1 MTSENP
7 QDQKSFSTRDIWI
20 LVCSAL
26 IITLAPSFQSY
37 WIDEGTMA
45 LISRSTPFY
54 KQILLGHMN
63 ASETMMPFATTY
75 FWMLEKIVGE
85 GEWTLRLGN
94 LPWLWFGIVCMALS
108 GKRTGWSWLPLLF
121 AIHPVVW
128 FYADEVRPYAIQL
141 GAGCWLTLGFV
152 QLLQSE
158 GRQSR
163 GFWNFGFAAAV
174 IISASFLGIF
184 VIAASGLVL
193 LIQAIRERWALTARQ
208 YGVFGCM
215 AMLNLIL
222 VIIMVLKIHTGA
234 EGGRVWTVGI
244 SNLAF
249 AVYELLGFV
258 GLGPGRELIRSSATT
273 GGSEAAAQLLIPS
286 FFKLGLLAVI
296 YISLVYA
303 AFRASKNS
311 VAKPALHLA
320 LLSCSVAVLS
330 VSCLLGASLASSF
343 PFWGRHLAPTLPFV
357 LLTIAG
363 VATAIRPV
371 WTKRQNAFLLVPLFI
386 VLIYSSCVIRWSPTH
401 AKDDYRTATSLAR
414 EFMAEGKQ
422 VAWIA
427 APGPAMYYEIPL
439 STGWPPKPGTASIT
453 LPDPGSSNHPDVIL
467 VSKPDVF
474 DHQRTLSQWINFP
487 GIETSTPCQSFVLY
501 KLPPTP

>member
-1 MTSENP
+1 MASENP
-7 QDQKSFSTRDIWI
+7 LEQKGFSARDTWI
-20 LVCSAL
+20 VVCSAL
-26 IITLAPSFQSY
+26 VLALAPSFQSF

-75 FWMLEKIVGE
+75 FWLVEKIVGDS
-85 GEWTLRLGN
+85 EWALRLGN
-94 LPWLWFGIVCMALS
+94 LPWLWFGIVCMALI

-141 GAGCWLTLGFV
+141 GAGCWLALGFV

-163 GFWNFGFAAAV
+163 GFWNFGFASAV

-184 VIAASGLVL
+184 VVAAVGLVL
-193 LIQAIRERWALTARQ
+193 LVQAFWGRWFLTARQ
-208 YGVFGCM
+208 YGILGCVA
-215 AMLNLIL
+215 AMNLVL

-249 AVYELLGFV
+249 ATYELLGFV
-258 GLGPGRELIRSSATT
+258 GLGPGRELIRSSAAT
-273 GGSEAAAQLLIPS
+273 GGSAAATQLLIPS
-286 FFKLGLLAVI
+286 FFKLGLLLVI
-296 YISLVYA
+296 YMGLVYA

-311 VAKPALHLA
+311 AAKPALHMA
-320 LLSCSVAVLS
+320 LLSCSVAILS
-330 VSCLLGASLASSF
+330 VGCLLGASLASSF
-343 PFWGRHLAPTLPFV
+343 PFWGRHLVPTLPFV
-357 LLTIAG
+357 LLAVAG
-363 VATAIRPV
+363 VAAAIRSV
-371 WTKRQNAFLLVPLFI
+371 WTKRQKAFLLVPLFV
-386 VLIYSSCVIRWSPTH
+386 VLLYSSCVIRWSPSH
-401 AKDDYRTATSLAR
+401 AKDDYRTASGIAR
-414 EFMAEGKQ
+414 EYIAMGKQ
-422 VAWIA
+422 VCWIA
-427 APGPAMYYEIPL
+427 APGPALYYQL
-439 STGWPPKPGTASIT
+439 SLSNAWPPKPGTASIA
-453 LPDPGSSNHPDVIL
+453 LPDPGSRSHPDIIL

-474 DHQRTLSQWINFP
+474 DHQRFLPQWINSP
-487 GIETSTPCQSFVLY
+487 GIETSAPCQSFVVYQLSPS
-501 KLPPTP
+501 L